1 MSVKSICRKGPAML
15 ALTKKTSYGLIAM
28 THLASLGDDEKASAR
43 EIAEKFSVPHA
54 LLMNVMK
61 ELASAGYVESVRGA
75 HGGYRLARR
84 PEDITLADLVVAL
97 EGPIRASAC
106 LNETL
111 ASDEMTCDVDRCP
124 IANPIHRVHRKL
136 RDFLKT
142 LTLADIAGP
151 GGVDEH
157 VTSQFLQA
165 GRADKTATV
174 PNL

>member
-1 MSVKSICRKGPAML
+1 ML

-28 THLASLGDDEKASAR
+28 THLATLADDQMASAR
-43 EIAEKFSVPHA
+43 EIASRFSIPPA

-61 ELASAGYVESVRGA
+61 ELAAAGYVESTRGA
-75 HGGYRLARR
+75 HGGYRLARQ
-84 PEDITLADLVVAL
+84 PADITLADLVTAL

-106 LNETL
+106 LNDTH

-142 LTLADIAGP
+142 VTLADIVGPAAGEENLTEQIYRTGLDKP
-151 GGVDEH
+151 VLTQGV
-157 VTSQFLQA
+157 L
-165 GRADKTATV
+165 
-174 PNL
+174 